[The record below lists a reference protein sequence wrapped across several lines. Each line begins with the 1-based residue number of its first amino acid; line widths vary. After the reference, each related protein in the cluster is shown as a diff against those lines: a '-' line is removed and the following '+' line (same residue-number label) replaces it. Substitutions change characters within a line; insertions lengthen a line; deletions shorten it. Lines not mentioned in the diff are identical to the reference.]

1 MDGASGGPDVSET
14 CHKDEIF
21 RLDAVTWAHLSP
33 QDAPL
38 LIQTPAHSVLN
49 NIVGVCT
56 CMEGCGVAAR
66 GEPVTPVWRPEAPM
80 RRRRERALRHQD
92 GLSALVLPAPVRIG
106 GGAF

>member
-1 MDGASGGPDVSET
+1 M
-14 CHKDEIF
+14 
-21 RLDAVTWAHLSP
+21 
-33 QDAPL
+33 
-38 LIQTPAHSVLN
+38 
-49 NIVGVCT
+49 
-56 CMEGCGVAAR
+56 AAR